1 MDSVELEVSPCI
13 LEVKG
18 HKTMF
23 FTYLAIVYAYD
34 QISKL
39 EGAQQRAN
47 SCPSYSNPC
56 IAGLLLP
63 PAVTSQGINGI
74 SRPVGTSCWQWL

>member
-34 QISKL
+34 
-39 EGAQQRAN
+39 
-47 SCPSYSNPC
+47 
-56 IAGLLLP
+56 
-63 PAVTSQGINGI
+63 
-74 SRPVGTSCWQWL
+74 